1 MKDYKD
7 TLNLPGTSFPMKAN
21 LPNREPEILKFWDEI
36 DLYKEIRKKGEGKNL
51 FFFWTVPH
59 MLMEKF
65 I

>member
-21 LPNREPEILKFWDEI
+21 LPNREPEILKFWDDI
-36 DLYKEIRKKGEGKNL
+36 DLYKKIRNKSEN
-51 FFFWTVPH
+51 
-59 MLMEKF
+59 